1 MLLQLHMDS
10 NHRLPPKCLVF
21 DLGGGTFDVT
31 VIEIDQ
37 NNIRVRSTDGDHM
50 LGGKDWD
57 DRLMKHVEEEFR
69 QRYGIDI
76 SNDPLAQ
83 SHLRSRCVSGKLNL
97 TMRQETTIDF
107 RHKNKA
113 LRLRITRDTFESLT
127 EDLLKRCEE
136 RLHNALEEAEYT
148 TEDIDTVLLSVVRH
162 ACQWFASYQ
171 GNLQARPLSGHQP

>member
-1 MLLQLHMDS
+1 MLK
-10 NHRLPPKCLVF
+10 RTLPALW
-21 DLGGGTFDVT
+21 
-31 VIEIDQ
+31 
-37 NNIRVRSTDGDHM
+37 N
-50 LGGKDWD
+50 
-57 DRLMKHVEEEFR
+57 
-69 QRYGIDI
+69 YI

-148 TEDIDTVLLSVVRH
+148 TEDIDTVLLVGGSTRMPMVRKRIKKSSSETPFRTSILMSVSLLVQH
-162 ACQWFASYQ
+162 
-171 GNLQARPLSGHQP
+171 LLHLSKWRVD